1 MNLCNA
7 VVHNAPEDIMVVGS
21 KRDHQSDRIVFYRL
35 GWEKKWK
42 GWTIFYFKRPLLT
55 SPIQSSWSGIS
66 LRSVVCITIHN
77 LMSST
82 LDFKQLDRPPS
93 LPQTPPLT
101 SELVLLETIKNSN
114 LFLPV
119 HYKHDWLLDISFF
132 CVSCLDKRLTRKSV
146 CRVLVHALS
155 ENIVTLRRAHH
166 VPCQSFR
173 HHKFQQTL
181 YTKLMGCLKVLCVM

>member
-1 MNLCNA
+1 
-7 VVHNAPEDIMVVGS
+7 MVVGS

-55 SPIQSSWSGIS
+55 SRIQSSWSGIS
-66 LRSVVCITIHN
+66 QRIVVCITIHN

-101 SELVLLETIKNSN
+101 SELVLLETRKTVICSYPYITNTTN
-114 LFLPV
+114 FLTFPLFFL
-119 HYKHDWLLDISFF
+119 
-132 CVSCLDKRLTRKSV
+132 SCLDKRLTRKPV
-146 CRVLVHALS
+146 CRVPVHALS
-155 ENIVTLRRAHH
+155 ENIFTLRRAHH
-166 VPCQSFR
+166 VSCQSFKR
-173 HHKFQQTL
+173 HKFQKTL

>member
-101 SELVLLETIKNSN
+101 SELVLLETTKTVICSYPYITNTTD
-114 LFLPV
+114 FLTFP
-119 HYKHDWLLDISFF
+119 FF
-132 CVSCLDKRLTRKSV
+132 VCLVLTKDSLVSRFV
-146 CRVLVHALS
+146 
-155 ENIVTLRRAHH
+155 
-166 VPCQSFR
+166 
-173 HHKFQQTL
+173 
-181 YTKLMGCLKVLCVM
+181 GCLCMLCRRTLLLSGEHITFHVKASGITNSSKHCTQN